1 MVVIKVIKR
10 DGSSVEYDR
19 EKIKIAISKAN
30 NEVNDEEKISL
41 AQINNIIKYIE
52 SLNKKRILV
61 EDIQDIIEI
70 RLMSAGKYEL
80 AKKYITYRYTRAL
93 IRKANTT
100 DESILSLLKNNNSFG
115 IKNNNAS
122 YQRDLIAR
130 EVSKDLTER
139 ILLPEKIVKAHEKGL
154 IYFHDMDYFIQP
166 IINSSYINLK
176 DMLENGTYINGVKIE
191 KPKSFQVACNVT
203 MQIINAISNGQIN
216 GFSIDID
223 CLSPYL
229 NATYL
234 KNVNMLKEKYK
245 TKANDIL
252 IKTLANDLTKKELE
266 NGVQTIHYQINTLIN
281 SSGVVPLVTLFL
293 RINKDDLFK
302 QETALIIEE
311 ILKQRLNGINKE
323 NGKEE
328 YIYPKIVYVLD
339 ETNNLTGGCYD
350 YLTKIVVN
358 CILNNGNV
366 NLLSSNKM
374 KEMFNGNV
382 FSPIGENQF
391 LPIYKASSKYKFVGR
406 FNQGIVSLNL
416 PRVALSLKE
425 NEDFFEKLDEVLEIC
440 KESLLCKYYSLLGTN
455 EAISSIHFRY
465 GGISR
470 LNKNE
475 KIDELLKNGYST
487 LLLSYV
493 GLPEVVYLL
502 LKKNIK
508 EEEGESL
515 AIKIL
520 NRINEVLNN
529 LSNEIGVSFK
539 LYSFY
544 DNVSS
549 KYFINKDLEEFGYIK
564 KITDKSSYN
573 SAYFIE
579 DEKLNKIEK
588 LEYEKKFNNLSL
600 GGTINR
606 VDISDLKMDEL
617 EDLIKYIYENVIYC
631 NLKKYE
637 KEIEKYAS
645 N

>member
-311 ILKQRLNGINKE
+311 MLKQRLNGINKE
-323 NGKEE
+323 SGKEE

-366 NLLSSNKM
+366 NLLSSKKM

-455 EAISSIHFRY
+455 EATSSIHFRY

-502 LKKNIK
+502 LKKSIK

-588 LEYEKKFNNLSL
+588 LEYEKKFNHLSL

-637 KEIEKYAS
+637 KEMEKYAS

>member
-502 LKKNIK
+502 LKKSIK

-606 VDISDLKMDEL
+606 VDVSDLKTDEL

-637 KEIEKYAS
+637 KEMEKYAS

>member
-70 RLMSAGKYEL
+70 RLMSTGKYEL

-323 NGKEE
+323 SGKEE

-366 NLLSSNKM
+366 NLLSSKKM

-391 LPIYKASSKYKFVGR
+391 LPIYKTSSKYKFVGR

-455 EAISSIHFRY
+455 EATSSIHFRY

-502 LKKNIK
+502 LKKSIK

-606 VDISDLKMDEL
+606 VDVSDLKMDEL

-637 KEIEKYAS
+637 KEMEKYAS

>member
-1 MVVIKVIKR
+1 VVVIKVIKR

-502 LKKNIK
+502 LKKSIK

>member
-323 NGKEE
+323 SGKEE

-366 NLLSSNKM
+366 NLLSSKKM

-391 LPIYKASSKYKFVGR
+391 LPIYKTSSKYKFVGR

-606 VDISDLKMDEL
+606 VDISDLKTDEL

>member
-216 GFSIDID
+216 GFSIDIN

-323 NGKEE
+323 SGKEE

-358 CILNNGNV
+358 CIFNNGNV
-366 NLLSSNKM
+366 NLLSSKKM

-391 LPIYKASSKYKFVGR
+391 LPIYKTSSKYKFVGR

-455 EAISSIHFRY
+455 EATSSIHFRY

-502 LKKNIK
+502 LKKSIK

-637 KEIEKYAS
+637 KEMEKYAS

>member
-1 MVVIKVIKR
+1 VVVIKVIKR

-470 LNKNE
+470 LNRNE

-502 LKKNIK
+502 LKKSIK

>member
-234 KNVNMLKEKYK
+234 KNVNMLKGKYK

-366 NLLSSNKM
+366 NLLSSKKM

-391 LPIYKASSKYKFVGR
+391 LPIYKTSSKYKFVGR

-502 LKKNIK
+502 LKKSIK

>member
-350 YLTKIVVN
+350 YLTKTVVN

-502 LKKNIK
+502 LKKSIK

>member
-470 LNKNE
+470 LNRNE

-502 LKKNIK
+502 LKKSIK

>member
-366 NLLSSNKM
+366 NLLSSKKM

-391 LPIYKASSKYKFVGR
+391 LPIYKISSKYKFVGR

-502 LKKNIK
+502 LKKSIK

-606 VDISDLKMDEL
+606 VDISDLKTDEL

>member
-1 MVVIKVIKR
+1 MVIIKVIKR
-10 DGSSVEYDR
+10 DGSSVEYDS

-30 NEVNDEEKISL
+30 NEVKEDERVSL

-70 RLMSAGKYEL
+70 RLMATGKYEL

-130 EVSKDLTER
+130 EVSRDLTKR
-139 ILLPEKIVKAHEKGL
+139 ILLPEKIVKAHEEGL

-176 DMLENGTYINGVKIE
+176 DMLENGTIINGVKIE

-203 MQIINAISNGQIN
+203 MQIINAISGGQIK
-216 GFSIDID
+216 GFSLDID

-234 KNVNMLKEKYK
+234 KNVNILKEKYK
-245 TKANDIL
+245 SKVNDEM
-252 IKTLANDLTKKELE
+252 IKTLANDLTKNELK

-281 SSGVVPLVTLFL
+281 SSGTVPLVTLFL

-302 QETALIIEE
+302 NETALIIEE
-311 ILKQRLNGINKE
+311 ILNQRLEGINKE
-323 NGKEE
+323 NSKEE

-339 ETNNLTGGCYD
+339 EDNNLTGGSFD
-350 YLTKIVVN
+350 YLTKIVVK
-358 CILNNGNV
+358 CILNNGNI
-366 NLLSSNKM
+366 NLLSSKKM

-391 LPIYKASSKYKFVGR
+391 LPSYKVSSKYKFVGR
-406 FNQGIVSLNL
+406 FNQGLVSLNL
-416 PRVALSLKE
+416 PKVALSLKE
-425 NEDFFEKLDEVLEIC
+425 NEDFFEKLDEALEIC
-440 KESLLCKYYSLLGTN
+440 KESLLCKYYSLLGTSC
-455 EAISSIHFRY
+455 ETSSIHFRY
-465 GGISR
+465 GALAR
-470 LNKNE
+470 LDKDE
-475 KIDELLKNGYST
+475 KIDDLLKNGYST

-493 GLPEVVYLL
+493 GLPETVEIL
-502 LKKNIK
+502 LKKSIK
-508 EEEGESL
+508 EEEGETL

-520 NRINEVLNN
+520 NKMNEVCLN
-529 LSNEIGVSFK
+529 LTKEIGVCFK

-549 KYFINKDLEEFGYIK
+549 TYFINKDLEEFGYIK
-564 KITDKSSYN
+564 KITDKTSYN

-579 DEKLNKIEK
+579 DEELNILEK

-600 GGTINR
+600 GGTISK
-606 VDISDLKMDEL
+606 VDISLVKEDEFD
-617 EDLIKYIYENVIYC
+617 DLIKYIYENIIYC
-631 NLKKYE
+631 NLKKKYE
-637 KEIEKYAS
+637 KEK
-645 N
+645 

>member
-1 MVVIKVIKR
+1 MVIIKVIKR
-10 DGSSVEYDR
+10 DGSSVEYDS

-30 NEVNDEEKISL
+30 NEVKEDERVSL

-70 RLMSAGKYEL
+70 RLMATGKYEL

-130 EVSKDLTER
+130 EVSRDLTKR
-139 ILLPEKIVKAHEKGL
+139 ILLPEKIVKAHEEGL

-203 MQIINAISNGQIN
+203 MQIINAISGGQIK
-216 GFSIDID
+216 GFSLDID

-234 KNVNMLKEKYK
+234 KNVNILKEKYK
-245 TKANDIL
+245 SKVNDEM
-252 IKTLANDLTKKELE
+252 IKTLANDLTKNELK

-281 SSGVVPLVTLFL
+281 SSGTVPLVTLFL

-302 QETALIIEE
+302 NETALIIEE
-311 ILKQRLNGINKE
+311 ILNQRLEGINKE
-323 NGKEE
+323 NSKEE

-339 ETNNLTGGCYD
+339 EDNNLTGGSFD
-350 YLTKIVVN
+350 YLTKIVVK
-358 CILNNGNV
+358 CILNNGNI
-366 NLLSSNKM
+366 NLLSSKKM

-391 LPIYKASSKYKFVGR
+391 LPSYKVSSKYKFVGR
-406 FNQGIVSLNL
+406 FNQGLVSLNL
-416 PRVALSLKE
+416 PKVALSLKE
-425 NEDFFEKLDEVLEIC
+425 NEDFFEKLDEALEIC
-440 KESLLCKYYSLLGTN
+440 KESLLCKYYSLLGTSC
-455 EAISSIHFRY
+455 ETSSIHFRY
-465 GGISR
+465 GALAR
-470 LNKNE
+470 LDKDE
-475 KIDELLKNGYST
+475 KIDDLLKNGYST

-493 GLPEVVYLL
+493 GLPETVEIL
-502 LKKNIK
+502 LKKSIK
-508 EEEGESL
+508 EEEGETL

-520 NRINEVLNN
+520 NKMNEVCLN
-529 LSNEIGVSFK
+529 LTKEIGVCFK

-549 KYFINKDLEEFGYIK
+549 TYFINKDLEEFGYIK
-564 KITDKSSYN
+564 KITDKTSYN

-579 DEKLNKIEK
+579 DEELNILEK

-600 GGTINR
+600 GGTISK
-606 VDISDLKMDEL
+606 VDVSLVKEDEL
-617 EDLIKYIYENVIYC
+617 DDLIKYIYENIIYC
-631 NLKKYE
+631 NLKKNM
-637 KEIEKYAS
+637 KRRSKICK
-645 N
+645 

>member
-502 LKKNIK
+502 LKKSIK

>member
-281 SSGVVPLVTLFL
+281 SSGTVPLVTLFL

-323 NGKEE
+323 SGKEE

-366 NLLSSNKM
+366 NLLSSKKM

-391 LPIYKASSKYKFVGR
+391 LPIYKTSSKYKFVGR

-455 EAISSIHFRY
+455 EATSSIHFRY

-502 LKKNIK
+502 LKKSIK

-600 GGTINR
+600 GGTINK
-606 VDISDLKMDEL
+606 VDVSDLKMDEL

-637 KEIEKYAS
+637 KEMEKYAS

>member
-502 LKKNIK
+502 LKKSIK

-637 KEIEKYAS
+637 KEMEKYAS

>member
-245 TKANDIL
+245 TKANDTL

-502 LKKNIK
+502 LKKSIK

-637 KEIEKYAS
+637 KEMEKYAS

>member
-1 MVVIKVIKR
+1 MK
-10 DGSSVEYDR
+10 
-19 EKIKIAISKAN
+19 
-30 NEVNDEEKISL
+30 KISL

-323 NGKEE
+323 SGKEE

-366 NLLSSNKM
+366 
-374 KEMFNGNV
+374 

-391 LPIYKASSKYKFVGR
+391 LPIYKTSSKYKFVGR

-588 LEYEKKFNNLSL
+588 LEYEKKFNNRSKKNTQICRKPQNIRLFS
-600 GGTINR
+600 TI
-606 VDISDLKMDEL
+606 
-617 EDLIKYIYENVIYC
+617 YIIRLYC
-631 NLKKYE
+631 CMYVLLFGV
-637 KEIEKYAS
+637 
-645 N
+645 

>member
-323 NGKEE
+323 SGKEE

-366 NLLSSNKM
+366 NLLSSKKM

-391 LPIYKASSKYKFVGR
+391 LPIYKTSSKYKFVGR

-455 EAISSIHFRY
+455 EATSSIHFRY

-606 VDISDLKMDEL
+606 VDVSDLKTDEL

-637 KEIEKYAS
+637 KEMEKYAS

>member
-637 KEIEKYAS
+637 KEMEKYAS

>member
-216 GFSIDID
+216 GFSIDIN

-323 NGKEE
+323 SGKEE

-358 CILNNGNV
+358 CIFNNGNV
-366 NLLSSNKM
+366 NLLSSKKM

-391 LPIYKASSKYKFVGR
+391 LPIYKTSSKYKFVGR

-425 NEDFFEKLDEVLEIC
+425 NDDFFEKLDEVLEIC

-455 EAISSIHFRY
+455 EATSSIHFRY

-502 LKKNIK
+502 LKKSIK

-637 KEIEKYAS
+637 KEMEKYAS

>member
-216 GFSIDID
+216 GFSIDIN

-323 NGKEE
+323 SGKEE

-339 ETNNLTGGCYD
+339 ETNKLTGGCYD

-366 NLLSSNKM
+366 NLLSSKKM

-391 LPIYKASSKYKFVGR
+391 LPIYKTSSKYKFVGR

-455 EAISSIHFRY
+455 EATSSIHFRY

-502 LKKNIK
+502 LKKSIK

>member
-1 MVVIKVIKR
+1 MVIIKVIKR

-323 NGKEE
+323 SGKEE

-366 NLLSSNKM
+366 NLLSSKKM

-382 FSPIGENQF
+382 FSPIGGNQF
-391 LPIYKASSKYKFVGR
+391 LPIYKTSSKYKFVGR

-455 EAISSIHFRY
+455 EEISSIHFRY